1 MHGFQ
6 FQNSVV
12 AGRKQAI
19 NKELGEGCSPKAT
32 KRAEVTTNRCGSA
45 PIWCPLSALA
55 GREVCSS

>member
-19 NKELGEGCSPKAT
+19 NKEQGKGYSPKAI
-32 KRAEVTTNRCGSA
+32 KCAEVMTNRCGSA
-45 PIWCPLSALA
+45 STCCPLSALA
-55 GREVCSS
+55 GGELCSS